1 MAKSRGA
8 LRAAFIAA
16 PIAAE
21 AARIIERDGKVVR
34 TYLRK
39 LGKYAS
45 KGTGWQHMS
54 AKERGAVFD
63 HYVPAPKVVRAPKKD
78 APTDAPTVA
87 PSDTE

>member
-1 MAKSRGA
+1 MAKSRNA

-21 AARIIERDGKVVR
+21 AARIIERDGKAVR

-39 LGKYAS
+39 NGKYAS
-45 KGTGWQHMS
+45 KGTGWQNMS

-63 HYVPAPKVVRAPKKD
+63 HYVPAPKVTRAPKGESATD
-78 APTDAPTVA
+78 APTDAPTA
-87 PSDTE
+87 